1 MFIKGKGKAQIVAD
15 AVRSEIASG
24 RMSPGSRL
32 SSFRELSS
40 RFAVS
45 IKTVQVALELLSSEG
60 LLEFRHGSGT
70 YVKTVQS
77 NMDRSIYFLVPTAS
91 HLAMDHETSI
101 MLRQLLY
108 GMTQSASSGQ
118 FVLPLPVSRSS
129 ARSLNAHPEVIDWDM
144 LSQIPRGANVFI
156 SGHWYHPVIP
166 FLAERGV
173 RGVFLSA
180 QYFDPECPYDLPQC
194 IMDAGWSIVTLD
206 RRSAMRRVTR
216 FLHQAG
222 KQRIAAIKYCQGQ
235 PDHPFRQGFIEGL
248 EALGMPFQEKNFL
261 EYSPGYEA
269 HWEEMVVQLW
279 EETAFDALILCYP
292 DLAETVYSVLTSR
305 LKKKIPQDVSV
316 LCYRDLAVQ
325 QNLQPGLS
333 TFDFPWVDVGSEILK
348 IFNTAELWREN
359 CRFHVQIVDRGSVQE
374 QFVKVQGTVSGGF
387 VPGTAHCISEV
398 I

>member
-1 MFIKGKGKAQIVAD
+1 MFAKEKGKAQVVAD
-15 AVRSEIASG
+15 AVRAEIVSG

-32 SSFRELSS
+32 SSFRELSV

-45 IKTVQVALELLSSEG
+45 IKTVQVALELLASEG

-70 YVKTVQS
+70 YVKTLQS
-77 NMDRSIYFLVPTAS
+77 STDRSVYFLVPTAS
-91 HLAMDHETSI
+91 HLTMDHETSI

-108 GMTQSASSGQ
+108 GMTQSAASGQ
-118 FVLPLPVSRSS
+118 FVMPLPVSRNS
-129 ARSLNAHPEVIDWDM
+129 ARSLSVHPELIDWDK

-156 SGHWYHPVIP
+156 SGHWYHPIIP

-216 FLHQAG
+216 FLYQSG
-222 KQRIAAIKYCQGQ
+222 KQRLAAIKNCQGQ

-248 EALGMPFQEKNFL
+248 AELRIPFQEKNFL
-261 EYSPGYEA
+261 EYPPRYEA
-269 HWEEMVVQLW
+269 HWDEMVVQLW
-279 EETAFDALILCYP
+279 EATQFDGLILCYP
-292 DLAETVYSVLTSR
+292 ELAKTVYSVLTSR

-316 LCYRDLAVQ
+316 LCYRDLPVQ

-333 TFDFPWVDVGSEILK
+333 TFDFPWADIGSEI
-348 IFNTAELWREN
+348 ISVFNTAELWREN
-359 CRFHVQIVDRGSVQE
+359 SRFHVQIVDRGSVQE
-374 QFVKVQGTVSGGF
+374 QSVKTQSVLSVNPALESAQY
-387 VPGTAHCISEV
+387 ISEV